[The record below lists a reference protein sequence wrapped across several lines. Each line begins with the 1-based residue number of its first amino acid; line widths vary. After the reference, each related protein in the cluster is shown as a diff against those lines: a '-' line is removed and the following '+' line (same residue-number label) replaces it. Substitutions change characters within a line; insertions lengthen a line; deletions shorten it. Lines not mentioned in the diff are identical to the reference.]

1 MSKEY
6 IIINP
11 AAAGGVAITIT
22 ASYGRVSIANAIRK
36 DPRKEHSSWKDEQ
49 KVLEQV
55 KKMCEGRRGGRG
67 GATLEADGTIRGN
80 YNVGTHDSSISEM
93 IIQHEDN
100 PALTL
105 TTSHAPKC
113 YGESTGWRIRKL
125 TPTETGRLM
134 GLHDDEI
141 QKMYDAG
148 IPKTQLYKLHG
159 NSIVI
164 NVLQEIF
171 RKMFIEKQNENPQL
185 ELF

>member
-1 MSKEY
+1 VAAVVGLRSKLTALSEATTTSALT
-6 IIINP
+6 I
-11 AAAGGVAITIT
+11 AA
-22 ASYGRVSIANAIRK
+22 
-36 DPRKEHSSWKDEQ
+36 
-49 KVLEQV
+49 
-55 KKMCEGRRGGRG
+55 
-67 GATLEADGTIRGN
+67 
-80 YNVGTHDSSISEM
+80 SEM

-100 PALTL
+100 PALTV
-105 TTSHAPKC
+105 TTAHEPKC

-125 TPTETGRLM
+125 TPVETGRLM

-171 RKMFIEKQNENPQL
+171 RKMFIEKQNESRQL

>member
-1 MSKEY
+1 
-6 IIINP
+6 
-11 AAAGGVAITIT
+11 
-22 ASYGRVSIANAIRK
+22 
-36 DPRKEHSSWKDEQ
+36 
-49 KVLEQV
+49 
-55 KKMCEGRRGGRG
+55 
-67 GATLEADGTIRGN
+67 
-80 YNVGTHDSSISEM
+80 M